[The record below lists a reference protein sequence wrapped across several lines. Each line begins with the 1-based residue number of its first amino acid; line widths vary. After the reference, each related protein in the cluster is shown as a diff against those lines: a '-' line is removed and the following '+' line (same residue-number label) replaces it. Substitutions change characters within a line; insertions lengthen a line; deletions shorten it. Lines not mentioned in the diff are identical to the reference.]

1 MLEAALVPA
10 VQMEMR
16 VFLAERGRALAGDNG
31 ALGSLLEELVA
42 GPLGS
47 DPALGLPVLHLRLSL
62 GEEAIDPIWAA
73 ASVAAQASALGWPT
87 SWRAAF
93 AKPRRVRFR
102 RWAAPPARALSVV
115 PAGDALGLDLEDPE
129 GRVSHQ
135 RLPAPSGRGSHA
147 GVPDVAGP
155 GWTRLALVPMEA
167 RALWVVPAAPSD
179 LLWVPADPA
188 PSRAPLSEILDRLR
202 EALDLIRAY
211 APDYLPWVDRVV
223 HTIVAID
230 CPPETSVSRSVKG
243 HHGVVYA
250 SFPADVVHTAEV
262 LVHEAAHQY
271 FNILE
276 HALWLASPIDDGT
289 LYHSPYVNRDR
300 TIDRILFAYHA
311 FANVLLFHRR
321 CLAGGLDPR
330 RSRGNELGEQERML
344 QVVDSHLQRTTG
356 LRPAGR
362 ILYEALAQRVGRLA
376 A

>member
-1 MLEAALVPA
+1 VRVIEAALVPA
-10 VQMEMR
+10 VQLELR
-16 VFLAERGRALAGDNG
+16 LFLAERGGAFSGDNA
-31 ALGSLLEELVA
+31 ALGSVLEQLAA

-47 DPALGLPVLHLRLSL
+47 DAALGLPVLHLQLALR
-62 GEEAIDPIWAA
+62 EETTDPIWAA
-73 ASVAAQASALGWPT
+73 ATVAAQASALGWPA
-87 SWRAAF
+87 SWRAVF
-93 AKPRRVRFR
+93 AQPRRLRFG
-102 RWAAPPARALSVV
+102 RWATPSARALAVV
-115 PAGDALGLDLEDPE
+115 SAGDTLEVELEDPE
-129 GRVSHQ
+129 GRVRHQ
-135 RLPAPSGRGSHA
+135 RLPRSRA
-147 GVPDVAGP
+147 GVPDAAGIE
-155 GWTRLALVPMEA
+155 WERLALVPMQA
-167 RALWVVPAAPSD
+167 GALWVVPDAPSD
-179 LLWVPADPA
+179 LLCVPSDPA
-188 PSRAPLSEILDRLR
+188 PSRAPLSEIVDRLA

-211 APDYLPWVDRVV
+211 APDYLAWVDRVV

-250 SFPADVVHTAEV
+250 SFPADAVHTAEV

-276 HALWLASPIDDGT
+276 HALWLASPIDDGA
-289 LYHSPYVNRDR
+289 LYYSPYVNRDR

-330 RSRGNELGEQERML
+330 RSRGNELGDQERML
-344 QVVDSHLQRTTG
+344 QVVDAYLQRTTG

-362 ILYEALAQRVGRLA
+362 VLYEALAQRVGRLA